1 MKDTKQN
8 LKDLNYLW
16 DNYSM
21 YSYNPEVR
29 VASKKVDSEKCKK
42 AACNLKNAVDFL
54 YTDKNGNPL
63 KSQEYMGGSANL
75 GSIKIGLSKI
85 GSKNFLTDNGELFS
99 LLNKSRGVSKTEF
112 IKLLK
117 NANSD
122 YNLTVI
128 NNELCS
134 EIDDPA
140 SLADCYRNMT
150 NVILKIKTFGGIK

>member
-1 MKDTKQN
+1 MKDNKQN

-21 YSYNPEVR
+21 YSYTPEIR
-29 VASKKVDSEKCKK
+29 VSCKTVDSDKCKK
-42 AACNLKNAVDFL
+42 AACNLQNAIDFL
-54 YTDKNGNPL
+54 YTDKNGKPI
-63 KSQEYMGGSANL
+63 KSQEYMGSSAEL
-75 GSIKIGLSKI
+75 GNIQISICKIGN
-85 GSKNFLTDNGELFS
+85 KNFLTDNGGLFS
-99 LLNKSRGVSKTEF
+99 HLNGLRSISKNEF

-117 NANSD
+117 NVSSD

-134 EIDDPA
+134 EINDPA

-150 NVILKIKTFGGIK
+150 NVIIKIKTFGGIN